1 MKRLLVLVF
10 ILVFFSPVFAGE
22 IPGFKYKDI
31 GLKSKIS
38 YNPST
43 NKWSNHVNKG
53 DNYFIKTKGF
63 GKYSDYLDSNKSF
76 AFSTD
81 CEYEFIAGDFLI
93 GYSNKDL
100 KFYSFSYHAG
110 ELTKRELSQDEMQ
123 ALLPEY
129 KVIKISEFSPNTNSI
144 KIKKD
149 WNSLKVLLVNDT
161 NKNFDNYKFTS
172 GNAEIETYPMT
183 GLLKISSPGMIQ
195 FSSTLGTSSENPW
208 YIILV
213 R

>member
-1 MKRLLVLVF
+1 MKRLLVSIFLLMF
-10 ILVFFSPVFAGE
+10 LSPVFAGE

-53 DNYFIKTKGF
+53 DIYFTKTNGF
-63 GKYSDYLDSNKSF
+63 GKYFDYLDSNKSF

-81 CEYEFIAGDFLI
+81 CEYEFIANGFLI

-100 KFYSFSYHAG
+100 KFYSFSLING
-110 ELTKRELSQDEMQ
+110 KLLKVELSQDEMQ

-129 KVIKISEFSPNTNSI
+129 KVIKISEFSPNTNSV

-149 WNSLKVLLVNDT
+149 WSSLKILLVNDT
-161 NKNFDNYKFTS
+161 DKNFYNYTFTS
-172 GNAEIETYPMT
+172 GNAEIETYPMS

-195 FSSTLGTSSENPW
+195 FSCTSGNSSENPW

>member
-1 MKRLLVLVF
+1 MKRLLVSIFLLVF
-10 ILVFFSPVFAGE
+10 LSPVFASE

-43 NKWSNHVNKG
+43 NKWTNHVNKG
-53 DNYFIKTKGF
+53 DSYFIKTKGF
-63 GKYSDYLDSNKSF
+63 VKYFDYLDSNKSF

-81 CEYEFIAGDFLI
+81 CEYEFIAGDFFI

-100 KFYSFSYHAG
+100 KFYSFSLING
-110 ELTKRELSQDEMQ
+110 KLLKRELSQDEMQ

-129 KVIKISEFSPNTNSI
+129 KVIKISEFSPNTNSV

-149 WNSLKVLLVNDT
+149 SINLKVLLVNDT
-161 NKNFDNYKFTS
+161 NRNFDGYIFTS
-172 GNAEIETYPMT
+172 GNAEIETYPMS
-183 GLLKISSPGMIQ
+183 GLLKVSSPGMIQ
-195 FSSTLGTSSENPW
+195 FSSKLGTSSENPW